1 MPLRMD
7 GCVEDDT
14 GMRDGSPLN
23 AAAGLSE
30 TSRKSAH
37 RNN

>member
-23 AAAGLSE
+23 AAAVLSE
-30 TSRKSAH
+30 TMLSLATTF
-37 RNN
+37 